1 MSITPKEV
9 QMKPKDIIES
19 QSKFISPKHIAHS
32 ANIHLETLNLQ
43 EDAQYCLQ
51 NVTKISKEREESQI
65 QKKDSY
71 NISIQTSND
80 TKEILDLSA
89 MMIKLVSLLSD
100 DSKKGKDIENIL
112 QEIKDNL
119 DSYNKQDNMIFNAIK
134 DYDFSNTQEA
144 LTEAKKALDEI
155 CQSLDKYAEE
165 AQKDFENRFNKDII
179 NLTAQ
184 ILGPT
189 H

>member
-51 NVTKISKEREESQI
+51 NVTKMQVADLQLALQIYRLNSTQEESNLEIFTLDKTDDIVLEQIEKEIQKENEESQI

-112 QEIKDNL
+112 QEIK
-119 DSYNKQDNMIFNAIK
+119 I
-134 DYDFSNTQEA
+134 
-144 LTEAKKALDEI
+144 
-155 CQSLDKYAEE
+155 
-165 AQKDFENRFNKDII
+165 
-179 NLTAQ
+179 
-184 ILGPT
+184 
-189 H
+189 